1 MRARLRLLAGAAVLI
16 GLVAAVYGASIGYDF
31 VFDDQVLVVENP
43 AVKLPLSS
51 AADLLAPRQVGIVYR
66 PLRTFSYMVDYA
78 LGGGLDARVFHASNL
93 VYHAAAVLVLFALAR
108 DVVGSRF
115 GALAGAAFF
124 AVHPLNGEAVAYVSG
139 RRDLLSTLCV
149 LIALACWR
157 FLVLGGRRDAGRLDL
172 LARRLLGICGMLL
185 FGVLGLAAKESA
197 LVLPALAWLF
207 VPPKEPEVS
216 TAPRRGVAAAVAL
229 IGFCVLAALVTWRLY
244 APTVALGIDRLK
256 SGPLAPQPA
265 FTLRVL
271 GQYLL
276 LAVWPASLSA
286 DYAAGAFA
294 LPGSAIDAPSLL
306 AGVAVLLFLAT
317 GLILLRLDRAAGT
330 GILWFLVAL
339 LPVAQLVPYREIISE
354 HNAYLAM
361 AGLALTVGEGF
372 AVAERARPRLAHCV
386 AVVLVLLLGAR
397 ATVRARVWR
406 NNVTLWTETA
416 AANPRGVRSH
426 YNLGIA
432 LTDAGKLF
440 EARTALDRA
449 HELDA
454 EDRDVLLALASVCG
468 KLGDFR
474 RAVELGTRAVAQ
486 HADPDE
492 LAQLGWSQLNAGD
505 ADAAIATFRRALALD
520 PRSEAARQGLGLARA
535 RGVRF

>member
-1 MRARLRLLAGAAVLI
+1 LLAGAAVLV

-51 AADLLAPRQVGIVYR
+51 AAALLGPRQVGIVYR

-124 AVHPLNGEAVAYVSG
+124 AVHPLNSEAVAYVSG

-149 LIALACWR
+149 LIALVCWR
-157 FLVLGGRRDAGRLDL
+157 FLVLGGRRDAGGFNL
-172 LARRLLGICGMLL
+172 LARRLLGVGGMLL
-185 FGVLGLAAKESA
+185 FGVLGLAAKEGA
-197 LVLPALAWLF
+197 LVLPALAWLL
-207 VPPKEPEVS
+207 VPPREPA
-216 TAPRRGVAAAVAL
+216 APRRSAAAAVAL
-229 IGFCVLAALVTWRLY
+229 VGFCILAALVTWRLY
-244 APTVALGIDRLK
+244 APTVALGLDRLK

-265 FTLRVL
+265 FTLRVV

-276 LAVWPASLSA
+276 LAVWPANLSA

-294 LPGSAIDAPSLL
+294 LPASAIDASSLL
-306 AGVAVLLFLAT
+306 AGVVVLLFLAA

-330 GILWFLVAL
+330 GLLWFLVAL

-406 NNVTLWTETA
+406 NNVMLWTETA

-432 LTDAGKLF
+432 LMDAGKLF

-474 RAVELGTRAVAQ
+474 RAVELGTRAVAER
-486 HADPDE
+486 ADPDA
-492 LAQLGWSQLNAGD
+492 LAQLGWSQLNAGA
-505 ADAAIATFRRALALD
+505 ADAAIATFQRALALN

>member
-1 MRARLRLLAGAAVLI
+1 VRARLRLLAGAAVLI

-31 VFDDQVLVVENP
+31 VFDDQPLVVENP

-51 AADLLAPRQVGIVYR
+51 APALLGPGQVGIVYR

-115 GALAGAAFF
+115 GALVGAAFF
-124 AVHPLNGEAVAYVSG
+124 AVHPLNTEAVAYVSG
-139 RRDLLSTLCV
+139 RRDLLTTLCI

-157 FLVLGGRRDAGRLDL
+157 FLVLGGRRDAGGLNL
-172 LARRLLGICGMLL
+172 VARRLLGICGMLL

-197 LVLPALAWLF
+197 LVLPALAWLL
-207 VPPKEPEVS
+207 VPSREPAVL
-216 TAPRRGVAAAVAL
+216 AARRRGAAAVAL
-229 IGFCVLAALVTWRLY
+229 IGFCILAALVTWRLY

-276 LAVWPASLSA
+276 LAVWPANLSA
-286 DYAAGAFA
+286 DYAAGAFT
-294 LPGSAIDAPSLL
+294 LPASAIDASSLL
-306 AGVAVLLFLAT
+306 AGVVVLLFLAA

-339 LPVAQLVPYREIISE
+339 LPVAQLVPYREVISE

-361 AGLALTVGEGF
+361 AGLALAVGEGF
-372 AVAERARPRLAHCV
+372 TVAERARPRLAHGV

-397 ATVRARVWR
+397 ATARARVWR

-416 AANPRGVRSH
+416 AANPHGVRSH

-432 LTDAGKLF
+432 LMDAGKLF

-474 RAVELGTRAVAQ
+474 RAVELGTHAVAQ
-486 HADPDE
+486 RADPDA

-505 ADAAIATFRRALALD
+505 ADAAIATFQRALALN